1 MIPSTTDVAIVGAG
15 PVGMAAACALAARDV
30 EVTVLDAAAAG
41 SPTSRATLVH
51 PRTLEV
57 LTRIDATPRMLEEGL
72 RCPDFSIRDRDRV
85 LLPLSFAGLDT
96 TFPFALAIP
105 QNRTEAILAD
115 RLAELGV
122 VIHRPQAV
130 VGLTQDPSGVDLT
143 LNDGRSLHARY
154 VLGADGMHSRV
165 RDAIGVSFGTDDAVG
180 THGFALG
187 DVRIDGGLP
196 QRESCIYFG
205 DTGVL
210 VVVPLPDGA
219 FRLVADVGEAPE
231 APGAAYLQALL
242 TERGPQAD
250 AVTIKE
256 VLWGSRFRIHHR
268 VAERFAVGR
277 VLLAGDAGHV
287 HSPAGGQG
295 MNLGLRDALSAADA
309 LTAAIAGDEFAL
321 QRYGEQRRPRAVSV
335 VHFTRR
341 LTRLATVDPRVRPAR
356 NTAIAGLAKVPAVR
370 RRIVHTLAG
379 LDDQ

>member
-1 MIPSTTDVAIVGAG
+1 MIPSTTDVAVVGAG
-15 PVGMAAACALAARDV
+15 PVGIAAACALADRGID
-30 EVTVLDAAAAG
+30 VTVLDAAASG

-57 LTRIDATPRMLEEGL
+57 LTRIDVTPTLIDEGL
-72 RCPDFSIRDRDRV
+72 RCADFSIRDGDRV
-85 LLPLSFAGLDT
+85 LVPLNFGALQT
-96 TFPFALAIP
+96 QFPFALAIP

-115 RLAELGV
+115 RFTALGG
-122 VIHRPQAV
+122 VIHRPHEV
-130 VGLTQDPSGVDLT
+130 VGLTQDSSGVDLT
-143 LNDGRSLHARY
+143 IDGGRTLRARF

-165 RDAIGVSFGTDDAVG
+165 RESIGVGFGTDDAAG

-187 DVRIDGGLP
+187 DVRVDGGLP
-196 QRESCIYFG
+196 EREASIYFG

-210 VVVPLPDGA
+210 VVVPLPNGA

-231 APGAAYLQALL
+231 TPDAEYLQAFLD
-242 TERGPQAD
+242 ERGPQAEV
-250 AVTIKE
+250 VTIKE

-268 VAERFAVGR
+268 VADSFAVGR

-295 MNLGLRDALSAADA
+295 MNLGLRDALRAADA
-309 LTAAIAGDEFAL
+309 FMAALGGDDRAL
-321 QRYGEQRRPRAVSV
+321 ERYGEERRPRAVSV

-341 LTRLATVDPRVRPAR
+341 LTRLATVDPRLRPAR
-356 NTAIAGLAKVPAVR
+356 NAALAGVATVPAIR
-370 RRIVHTLAG
+370 QKIVHTLAG